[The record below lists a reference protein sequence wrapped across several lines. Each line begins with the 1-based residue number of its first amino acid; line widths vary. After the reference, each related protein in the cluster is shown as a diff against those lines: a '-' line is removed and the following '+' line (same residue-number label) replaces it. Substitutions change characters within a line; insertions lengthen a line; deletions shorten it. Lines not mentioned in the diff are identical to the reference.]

1 MNEDLFRRF
10 FENKR
15 VALLGFGQEGQSSF
29 RTLKRYLP
37 GLSLAVCDRDPGV
50 RELKDSFDPGGEVD
64 WKLGPAYLDG
74 LGKADIVIRSPGIP
88 FREINPLALKGMLTS
103 QTDIFLSL
111 FRLQITGITGTKGK
125 STTAALLHHI
135 LQTGGLT
142 TILAGNIGTPP
153 FELIPD
159 IEQNTHVVLEM
170 SSHQLQPTRISPHM
184 AVFLNLFEEHLD
196 HYASFEEYARAKMNI
211 GRWQK
216 AGDFLFYNPADAH
229 IPGLLSRIDILST
242 RVLLGRPG
250 GGTTHAAFFEGTD
263 LVLDLPVKGI
273 RIDGLARRRQ
283 LPGEHNLINIA
294 AAAAIARI
302 KGVDAASIVRGVE
315 SFGGLPHRL
324 EFTGEANGVKF
335 YNDSI
340 STVPE
345 STIAAIKTFPQTS
358 ALILGG
364 FDRGVEYG
372 SLMAFLGQSDV
383 KYLVFL
389 GEAGRRMMD
398 TASASGALRT
408 KHCFLAH
415 DFDEAFRQAAASCLG
430 GEICLLSPAAASYD
444 SFRNFKERGERF
456 RQLVAALQ

>member
-37 GLSLAVCDRDPGV
+37 GLSMVVCDQDPAV
-50 RELKDSFDPGGEVD
+50 EELKASFDPGGEAD
-64 WKLGPAYLDG
+64 WHLGPAYLEG
-74 LGKADIVIRSPGIP
+74 LGRSDIVIRSPGIP
-88 FREINPLALKGMLTS
+88 FRVLNPLELKGMVTS

-111 FRLQITGITGTKGK
+111 FRPHITGITGTKGK
-125 STTAALLHHI
+125 STTAALLHHV

-142 TILAGNIGTPP
+142 SILAGNIGIPP
-153 FELIPD
+153 FELIP
-159 IEQNTHVVLEM
+159 EMEENTHVVFEM
-170 SSHQLQPTRISPHM
+170 SSHQLQPARISPHM
-184 AVFLNLFEEHLD
+184 AVWLNLFAEHLD

-211 GRWQK
+211 FRWQK

-229 IPGLLSRIDILST
+229 IPGLLSRTDIPST

-250 GGTTHAAFFEGTD
+250 DGATWAAFFEGTD
-263 LVLDLPVKGI
+263 LVLDLPANGI
-273 RIDGLARRRQ
+273 RIDGLARKRQ

-302 KGVDAASIVRGVE
+302 KGVDVASVVRGVE
-315 SFGGLPHRL
+315 SFRGLPHRL
-324 EFTGEANGVKF
+324 EFTGEANGVSF

-345 STIAAIKTFPQTS
+345 STMAAIKTFPQAS

-372 SLMAFLGQSDV
+372 PLMAFLGQSDV
-383 KYLVFL
+383 KHLVFL
-389 GEAGRRMMD
+389 GDAGRRMMD
-398 TASASGALRT
+398 TASVSGALRT

-415 DFDEAFRQAAASCLG
+415 DFDEAFRQAAGSCQA

-456 RQLVAALQ
+456 RQLVEALQ